1 MARPVSPLRVGVVV
15 MPWRGLNDAALR
27 FLVLAMNL
35 EQKLLQ
41 FEFHDPEPVDP
52 LEPGDPLLTMLHH
65 GHGVVSHSLVRE
77 HLPAFAA
84 RMHEYLAQESGHFE
98 CAEPP
103 PEQFVVIS
111 RSRLDDNY
119 YSDRN
124 GRGAVIALGNWK
136 RYMAPPSLL
145 EFVQV
150 LLIREAVGAACPSLS
165 RSVHLGTKGCL
176 MDFSKLLS
184 EARYKAL
191 RGHVCHSCRARMRA
205 DGQQDLADTVD
216 RLLDRE
222 WLGSSSDPRSPAG
235 VAANLG
241 YDLFISKG
249 RRATPRE
256 VFLNVLRQEGARQ
269 VATVVGLVIATA
281 ILVLLGLKTA
291 G

>member
-1 MARPVSPLRVGVVV
+1 

-27 FLVLAMNL
+27 SLVLAMNL
-35 EQKLLQ
+35 EQKSLQ
-41 FEFHDPEPVDP
+41 FEFHNPEPVDP
-52 LEPGDPLLTMLHH
+52 LAPGDPLLAMLHH

-84 RMHEYLAQESGHFE
+84 RMHEYLTQEGDYFE

-111 RSRLDDNY
+111 RCRFDDNF

-124 GRGAVIALGNWK
+124 GPGAVIALGNWK

-165 RSVHLGTKGCL
+165 RAVHLGTKGCL
-176 MDFSKLLS
+176 MDFTKLLS
-184 EARYKAL
+184 ETRCKAL
-191 RGHVCHSCRARMRA
+191 HGHVCRFCRARMRA
-205 DGQQDLADTVD
+205 DGQPDLADAVEH
-216 RLLDRE
+216 LLDRE

-235 VAANLG
+235 IAANLG
-241 YDLFISKG
+241 YDLFIAKG

-256 VFLNVLRQEGARQ
+256 VFVNALRQEGARQ
-269 VATVVGLVIATA
+269 IAIITGAVLATV
-281 ILVLLGLKTA
+281 ILVLLGIKA
-291 G
+291 A